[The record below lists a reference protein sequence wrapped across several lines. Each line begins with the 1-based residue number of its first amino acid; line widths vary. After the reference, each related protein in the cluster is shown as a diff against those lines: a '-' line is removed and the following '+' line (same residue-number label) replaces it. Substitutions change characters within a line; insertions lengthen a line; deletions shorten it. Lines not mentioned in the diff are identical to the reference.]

1 MERQQHDSPPQSAG
15 AQGSLV
21 VHHLGPTKARFMSQP
36 IINKT
41 MARADLDS
49 PRAREVIDELNALIV
64 DLRARGLKISS
75 WYGRFDLSG
84 DPKSNEVINRG
95 YGYSAVPGAVDD
107 RNFPWFLYWEIA
119 WVLCHADIRPGQ
131 RLLDLGGTSSLFSFY
146 LASKGV
152 DVVTVDLNPAL
163 KANADHVAKTM
174 GWKLENH
181 TMDMRDLQMQGE
193 FDHITS
199 ICVFEHI
206 PMFDRVDINT
216 RVRDLL
222 TPGGRFSITFDYR
235 NPSRFARIDSP
246 EDVEAQFVKPSQLA
260 VRGNPEFA
268 DDGSSYLLHPFY
280 SKQRLWRYKL
290 RSVWRRHFAATEIAR
305 IKHVNDYTFGAL
317 FMEKP

>member
-1 MERQQHDSPPQSAG
+1 
-15 AQGSLV
+15 
-21 VHHLGPTKARFMSQP
+21 MSDP
-36 IINKT
+36 VINKT
-41 MARADLDS
+41 MDRADLDS
-49 PRAREVIDELNALIV
+49 PRAREIIDELNALIV
-64 DLRARGLKISS
+64 DLRRRDLKISS

-84 DPKSNEVINRG
+84 DPSSNEVINRG
-95 YGYSAVPGAVDD
+95 YGYSAIPDVVDD

-119 WVLCHADIRPGQ
+119 WVVIHADIRPNQ

-181 TMDMRDLQMQGE
+181 TMDMRDLQMSGE

-222 TPGGRFSITFDYR
+222 TRDGRFSITFDYR

-246 EDVEAQFVKPSQLA
+246 EDVEAQFVGPSQLA
-260 VRGNPEFA
+260 VRGNLDFR
-268 DDGSSYLLHPFY
+268 DSGTSYLLHPFY
-280 SKQRLWRYKL
+280 SDQRLWLYKL
-290 RSVWRRHFAATEIAR
+290 RSVARRHFSPLELPR
-305 IKHVNDYTFGAL
+305 IKRENDYTFAAL
-317 FMEKP
+317 FMEKPP

>member
-1 MERQQHDSPPQSAG
+1 
-15 AQGSLV
+15 
-21 VHHLGPTKARFMSQP
+21 MSDTM
-36 IINKT
+36 INKT
-41 MARADLDS
+41 MERADLDS
-49 PRAREVIDELNALIV
+49 PAAREVLDELNALII

-84 DPKSNEVINRG
+84 DPGSNEAINRG
-95 YGYSAVPGAVDD
+95 YGYRGIDGAVDD

-119 WVLCHADIRPGQ
+119 WVMLNADIRPGQ

-163 KANADHVAKTM
+163 KANADHVANVM
-174 GWKLENH
+174 GWKLDNH
-181 TMDMRDLQMQGE
+181 TMDMRDLKMSGE

-222 TPGGRFSITFDYR
+222 TDRGRFSITFDYR
-235 NPSRFARIDSP
+235 NPSRFARIGTP
-246 EDVEAQFVKPSQLA
+246 ADVEAQFIKPSGLD
-260 VRGNPEFA
+260 VRGNPDLA
-268 DDGSSYLLHPFY
+268 DSGTSYLLHPFY
-280 SKQRLWRYKL
+280 SDQWLWRYKL
-290 RSVWRRHFAATEIAR
+290 RSIARRHFPVWELGRVKRA
-305 IKHVNDYTFGAL
+305 NDYTFAAL
-317 FMEKP
+317 FMEKSSDAS